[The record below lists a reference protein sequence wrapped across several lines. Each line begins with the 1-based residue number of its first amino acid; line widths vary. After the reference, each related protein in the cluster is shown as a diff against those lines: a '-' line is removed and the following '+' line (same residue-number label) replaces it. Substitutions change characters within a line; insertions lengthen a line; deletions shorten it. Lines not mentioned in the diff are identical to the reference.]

1 MKGARAVKG
10 EFFEKPDA
18 KPDAQGKREEE
29 LFTPVS
35 KSEAWVVE
43 AASGKHFSSSA
54 LKPTTV
60 FQDLKNAALRA
71 LALQH
76 RAPADAVEDPQMSGL
91 RYDDDSE
98 EHVEATPVRKRRRSS
113 AATDQV
119 GVATPEKKAMT
130 QHPAVPV
137 VVRMKQSATASDE
150 ELHDVRVV
158 LQGKTLL
165 LGVSSVPW
173 LIGYLME
180 EMEDEGVAME
190 AEASADAEPGPGT
203 IYWDFR
209 DESWVAKV
217 RTHWS
222 YLVKRFPIRSRMQT
236 PGDPLHGMSR
246 KDAKEAAEKEAV
258 AWFEAALRGEV
269 EETGA
274 PAAAATV
281 CV

>member
-1 MKGARAVKG
+1 MKG
-10 EFFEKPDA
+10 ETFEKPNSEPGAD
-18 KPDAQGKREEE
+18 GKKEEE

-35 KSEAWVVE
+35 KSEAWLVE
-43 AASGKHFSSSA
+43 AVSGKHFSQRV
-54 LKPTTV
+54 LKRSTA
-60 FQDLKNAALRA
+60 FQDLKDAALRT
-71 LALQH
+71 LAEQC
-76 RAPADAVEDPQMSGL
+76 RAPADAGDDPRMSAL
-91 RYDDDSE
+91 RYQEDSDSE

-113 AATDQV
+113 AAHDQV
-119 GVATPEKKAMT
+119 GVASPEKTPM
-130 QHPAVPV
+130 PAVAAAPV
-137 VVRMKQSATASDE
+137 VVRMKQTATTSPE
-150 ELHDVRVV
+150 QLHDVRVV
-158 LQGKTLL
+158 LRGKALL

-173 LIGYLME
+173 LIGYLMQ
-180 EMEDEGVAME
+180 EMEDGGVAME

-203 IYWDFR
+203 VYWEFR

-236 PGDPLHGMSR
+236 PGDPLHGMGR
-246 KDAKEAAEKEAV
+246 KEAKEAAHEEAV
-258 AWFEAALRGEV
+258 AWREAALRGEV